1 MSVLGIN
8 PSPITRQTVACHL
21 CSGTDEV
28 TYLEARGY
36 RIAQCRGCGL
46 WFVNPQPTVEELRQ
60 FYARYD
66 DGEQW
71 RKGEE
76 HFNRGIHKA
85 IARIKPSGAVLDIG
99 CGSGNFL
106 RCMKEGGYSVLGIE
120 PSESG
125 SQFAREE
132 HSIEIYHG
140 MIEDFLKAHGAR
152 KFDVI
157 TLLNVLEHLTHPAQS
172 LLQLRQILASDGV
185 LALVVPDARFHDL
198 LGRLRRF
205 AGFKDA
211 YWLEQPESFLS
222 GFKLPD
228 HLCSFQPGTIA
239 SLLRRC
245 GYRVVALR
253 IAPLVLNPAF
263 HRNAAKFLVRWVS
276 QIVYY
281 LTFQR
286 VLVGYST
293 LVLAQ
298 REQD

>member
-8 PSPITRQTVACHL
+8 PAPITRQTVACHL

-71 RKGEE
+71 RNGEE
-76 HFNRGIHKA
+76 HFNRGIRRA
-85 IARIKPSGAVLDIG
+85 IRRIRPSGTVLDIG

-106 RCMKEGGYSVLGIE
+106 RCMKEVGFSVFGIE

-132 HSIEIYHG
+132 HAIEIYHG
-140 MIEDFLKAHGAR
+140 MIEDYFAAHRGR

-157 TLLNVLEHLTHPAQS
+157 TLLNVLEHLTNPAQT
-172 LLQLRQILASDGV
+172 LLQLRQILSADGV
-185 LALVVPDARFHDL
+185 LAIVVPDARFHDL
-198 LGRLRRF
+198 IGRLRHLV
-205 AGFKDA
+205 GFSDA
-211 YWLEQPESFLS
+211 YWLEQSFLV
-222 GFKLPD
+222 GFWPPN
-228 HLCSFQPGTIA
+228 HLCSFQPRTIT
-239 SLLRRC
+239 SLLQRC
-245 GYRVVALR
+245 GLRVIALR
-253 IAPLVLNPAF
+253 NAPVILNPDIR
-263 HRNAAKFLVRWVS
+263 RNAGKFLVRWVS

>member
-1 MSVLGIN
+1 MSVLGIK
-8 PSPITRQTVACHL
+8 PASATRQTVPCHL

-36 RIAQCRGCGL
+36 RIAQCRNCGL

-60 FYARYD
+60 FYATYD

-76 HFNRGIHKA
+76 HFNRGVRKA
-85 IARIKPSGAVLDIG
+85 IKRRKPSGAVLDIG

-106 RCMKEGGYSVLGIE
+106 RCMKEAGFSVVGIE
-120 PSESG
+120 PSERG

-132 HSIEIYHG
+132 HSIEIHHG
-140 MIEDFLKAHGAR
+140 MIEDYLKAHGAR

-157 TLLNVLEHLTHPAQS
+157 TLLNVLEHLTHPAQT

-198 LGRLRRF
+198 LGRMRRH
-205 AGFKDA
+205 AGISDA
-211 YWLEQPESFLS
+211 YWLERPGSPLS

-228 HLCSFQPGTIA
+228 HLCSFQPRTII

-245 GYRVVALR
+245 GYRVVAQGN
-253 IAPLVLNPAF
+253 APLVLNPGF
-263 HRNAAKFLVRWVS
+263 RRNAAKSLVRWVS
-276 QIVYY
+276 QVVYY
-281 LTFQR
+281 LTLQR

-298 REQD
+298 

>member
-1 MSVLGIN
+1 MAVLGIN
-8 PSPITRQTVACHL
+8 PASVTRQTVSCHL
-21 CSGTDEV
+21 CSGADEV

-36 RIAQCRGCGL
+36 RIAQCRNCGL

-60 FYARYD
+60 FYATYD

-71 RKGEE
+71 RKAEE
-76 HFNRGIHKA
+76 HFSRGVRKA
-85 IARIKPSGAVLDIG
+85 IKRIKPSGAVLDVG

-106 RCMKEGGYSVLGIE
+106 RYMKEAGFSVVGIE

-125 SQFAREE
+125 SQFARDE

-140 MIEDFLKAHGAR
+140 MIEDYLEAHGAR

-157 TLLNVLEHLTHPAQS
+157 TLLNVLEHLTRPART
-172 LLQLRQILASDGV
+172 LLQLRQVLVPDGL

-205 AGFKDA
+205 AGCKDA
-211 YWLEQPESFLS
+211 YWLERPKSFLS

-228 HLCSFQPGTIA
+228 HMCSFQPRTIA
-239 SLLRRC
+239 SLLQRC
-245 GYRVVALR
+245 GYRVVGLGN
-253 IAPLVLNPAF
+253 APVVLNPHF
-263 HRNAAKFLVRWVS
+263 HRNAGKFLVRWVS
-276 QIVYY
+276 QLVHH

-293 LVLAQ
+293 LLLAQ